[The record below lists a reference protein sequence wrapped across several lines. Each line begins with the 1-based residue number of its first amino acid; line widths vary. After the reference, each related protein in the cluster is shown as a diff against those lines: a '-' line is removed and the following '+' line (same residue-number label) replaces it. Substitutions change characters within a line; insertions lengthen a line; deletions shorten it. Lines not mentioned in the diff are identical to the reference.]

1 MWWILPLVIGGIVLA
16 IALLLLCVVQCVRNC
31 VEDRPES
38 IWRDRWVWVQMSKSS
53 EPGV

>member
-38 IWRDRWVWVQMSKSS
+38 IWRDRWVQMSKSS